1 MTSFALL
8 PSALL
13 GAAVWD
19 PVAGLLRA
27 GGHRVAVAS
36 LGRVGTPA
44 EVLAAYVEMAG
55 EPGTVLV
62 PHSNAGYFAPA
73 VADRCA
79 AAAIVYVDA
88 ALPAGPGATALAPPV
103 FLDFLTGLADADGL
117 LPPWTGWW
125 DDMDDLFPDQATRA
139 TVEAGQPRLPLSYF
153 RSTVAVPAGWERT
166 PSCYLAFGDNSAE
179 EAARARS
186 WGWPARRLD
195 GGHLHLLHDPD
206 ATVAALLDL
215 TDALG
220 VPGRSS

>member
-1 MTSFALL
+1 VTSFALL
-8 PSALL
+8 PSPLL

-19 PVAGLLRA
+19 PVAGLLRD

-44 EVLAAYVEMAG
+44 EVLAAYVEAAG

-73 VADRCA
+73 VADRCTVA
-79 AAAIVYVDA
+79 ATVYVDA
-88 ALPAGPGATALAPPV
+88 ALPAGSGTTALAPPA

-117 LPPWTGWW
+117 LPPWTAWW
-125 DDMDDLFPDQATRA
+125 DDTDGLFPDDITRA

-153 RSTVAVPAGWERT
+153 RSTVGVPAGWERA
-166 PSCYLAFGDNSAE
+166 PSGYLAFADTYAE

-195 GGHLHLLHDPD
+195 GGHLHLLHAPV
-206 ATVAALLDL
+206 ATAEAVVQLADELL
-215 TDALG
+215 
-220 VPGRSS
+220 